1 MVPLD
6 ALWQAAWLIWLLPL
20 FLAWELGALA
30 LRRPDLTLS
39 WHCWR
44 WFSVKERRWL
54 WPIRRLIFWAFCLTG
69 SAHLAGGITVGPFV
83 VSAIPWAVVILYSV
97 AFERELNRPS
107 TYRSSSYRSS
117 QAGHRPGPTRPSRSR
132 GKRR

>member
-30 LRRPDLTLS
+30 IRRPDLTLS

-44 WFSVKERRWL
+44 WFSVKERRRL
-54 WPIRRLIFWAFCLTG
+54 WPLRRMIFWAFCLTG

-83 VSAIPWAVVILYSV
+83 AAAVPWVVVILYSV
-97 AFERELNRPS
+97 LFERALNRP
-107 TYRSSSYRSS
+107 
-117 QAGHRPGPTRPSRSR
+117 RPVGAHPSRSR